1 MSLAMT
7 RFEPTTSPTPNECTT
22 CYDTVVGLVHSKQ
35 RQNLE
40 YILFSHLGIPGIDYP
55 IYSSVPPTSFLCDGQ
70 VEGGYYADVEAECQ
84 D

>member
-7 RFEPTTSPTPNECTT
+7 QLGPTTS
-22 CYDTVVGLVHSKQ
+22 LQ
-35 RQNLE
+35 RQANVVPTTIQSWDWFIQINVTE
-40 YILFSHLGIPGIDYP
+40 IKNKFFHLGIPGIDYP